1 MHSTTSAAPARIG
14 ALVFLLA
21 AVGYIVWYGTQQPI
35 PEGASLADFILYVLQ
50 TVPSVVAI
58 LLPAVILVRH
68 PDAWWT
74 ARTLLFGAVL
84 LAVVPALIILAQ
96 PLQGYFEALTPPNED
111 LPLVTLA
118 EVYRAVILLV
128 GVTGLAY
135 IGLGLSMARRY
146 VDVGPGWA
154 TAWFVPGAT
163 IFGAIVGVLAAQ
175 GQIEGVSMTPALFIY
190 VGSSVILGVLRIA
203 VWAFLASVL
212 TRGWAAGE
220 DPRSGWGLA
229 TAATVLVIVA
239 LVIINLGGMI
249 GITDEAIGTVL
260 GYVTVVLYS
269 GGHLLLLAG
278 FAVGLPAIDEP
289 EAPDTDDDDE
299 DDAVDEFEDEDEDED
314 GTGHRGRGRRR
325 RARRRLVPFGR
336 QCRGEVAHE
345 VEPLID
351 LFDGCVRTRHQEART
366 SRQGH
371 AGELAPRFGQR
382 PPRAD
387 GRRPLVDEHD
397 RGRPPDGDLLPERPD
412 AGGQLRVRR
421 LVTRGRDLEQVRDA
435 VARGHERVV
444 GILDRAWRDDPCR
457 HQPLPEGLAEPT
469 LVVVA
474 GRDADWRRVEPDEQQ
489 TVALGWQVGQ
499 RFDGGAVDLDRRSM
513 GTRSGTPGQG
523 VELVLG
529 HARTL
534 GRLVAAG
541 VRRIARRAGLDLR
554 LRGRGLGLGLLDA
567 APQRLADLRQGLG
580 TSPQDGEHEDD
591 DEDQQ
596 EVRHAGMVQR
606 PVSEAG
612 ARRG

>member
-1 MHSTTSAAPARIG
+1 MCSRRCRRSWPSCCRRSSSSG
-14 ALVFLLA
+14 
-21 AVGYIVWYGTQQPI
+21 I
-35 PEGASLADFILYVLQ
+35 PTPGG
-50 TVPSVVAI
+50 
-58 LLPAVILVRH
+58 R
-68 PDAWWT
+68 

-146 VDVGPGWA
+146 VDVGPRWA

-203 VWAFLASVL
+203 AWAYLASVV

-289 EAPDTDDDDE
+289 DALEPDADSTKTTTKNSRTRSSRYEDVDDDD
-299 DDAVDEFEDEDEDED
+299 
-314 GTGHRGRGRRR
+314 G
-325 RARRRLVPFGR
+325 
-336 QCRGEVAHE
+336 
-345 VEPLID
+345 
-351 LFDGCVRTRHQEART
+351 
-366 SRQGH
+366 
-371 AGELAPRFGQR
+371 AP
-382 PPRAD
+382 
-387 GRRPLVDEHD
+387 
-397 RGRPPDGDLLPERPD
+397 
-412 AGGQLRVRR
+412 
-421 LVTRGRDLEQVRDA
+421 
-435 VARGHERVV
+435 
-444 GILDRAWRDDPCR
+444 
-457 HQPLPEGLAEPT
+457 
-469 LVVVA
+469 
-474 GRDADWRRVEPDEQQ
+474 
-489 TVALGWQVGQ
+489 
-499 RFDGGAVDLDRRSM
+499 
-513 GTRSGTPGQG
+513 
-523 VELVLG
+523 
-529 HARTL
+529 
-534 GRLVAAG
+534 AAG
-541 VRRIARRAGLDLR
+541 
-554 LRGRGLGLGLLDA
+554 
-567 APQRLADLRQGLG
+567 
-580 TSPQDGEHEDD
+580 
-591 DEDQQ
+591 
-596 EVRHAGMVQR
+596 
-606 PVSEAG
+606 
-612 ARRG
+612 